1 MSTVSHLD
9 INSILLPISE
19 GIPTGS
25 DLREDESPSSIYRE
39 LRDARSLA
47 RNNERAALAS
57 GQSTFINPHDWTFLL
72 EKAPGVLQSQSKDLE
87 VTTWLI
93 EALARVHGF
102 GGIATG
108 YQIARLLIEQYG
120 EDLYPRPDDE
130 GVASQIISIVGLN
143 GLGGE
148 GTLIAPIR
156 AIPLTGIDGTSVGPF
171 ASWHCEQ
178 AFELERITDPAKR
191 EAKLAQGGAS
201 RSEIDQA
208 ISETSSAFLQSLQ
221 KGMDQ
226 AIIEYKLFQDTIN
239 SHCVND
245 PQPTS
250 KILELLENSLQTL
263 KYIAADKLVVYEELE
278 DEDADTEAGNE
289 TKSSQSKKIDNR
301 EAALGALRD
310 VAAYFRRTEPHS
322 PISYAI
328 EQAVYWSQLPLP
340 VLIQELIPDEGAR
353 IKYQNLTGIRKVGED

>member
-9 INSILLPISE
+9 VNSILSPISE
-19 GIPTGS
+19 EIPAGI
-25 DLREDESPSSIYRE
+25 DLREDNSPSSVYRE
-39 LRDARSLA
+39 LRDARSQA
-47 RNNERAALAS
+47 RNNEREALAS

-72 EKAPGVLQSQSKDLE
+72 EQAPIVLQTQSKDLE

-102 GGIATG
+102 TGIATG
-108 YQIARLLIEQYG
+108 YKIARQLIEQYG
-120 EDLYPRPDDE
+120 EDLYPRPDEE
-130 GVASQIISIVGLN
+130 GIVSQIISIVGLN

-156 AIPLTGIDGTSVGPF
+156 AIPLTGTDGTSVGPF

-178 AFELERITDPAKR
+178 AFEIERISDPAKR
-191 EAKLAQGGAS
+191 EIKLEQGGAA

-208 ISETSSAFLQSLQ
+208 ISETPDVFLQKLHS
-221 KGMDQ
+221 GMEQ
-226 AIIEYKLFQDTIN
+226 AIEEYKLFQDVLN
-239 SHCVND
+239 VHCVDD

-263 KYIAADKLVVYEELE
+263 KYIADDKLVVYDELAD
-278 DEDADTEAGNE
+278 DEKSESDDE
-289 TKSSQSKKIDNR
+289 TSAKKSSIVDNR
-301 EAALGALRD
+301 EAALKSLRD

-353 IKYQNLTGIRKVGED
+353 RKYQNLTGIRKVGED